1 MCPRLFE
8 KILVAVDGS
17 EHSTR
22 ALETAIQI
30 AKKFKSKLTI
40 LNVYAVSV
48 RPVVM
53 PEPTTLTP
61 PGVPVVTPEEVTKAA
76 EAAQD
81 VAKKI
86 LKDASEKAEAG
97 NLHAETLMAEGY
109 APQEIIKAAK
119 AGNFSL
125 IVLGA
130 SGTSR
135 LREILVGSVC
145 DAVIREAPVPL
156 LLVK

>member
-1 MCPRLFE
+1 MFE

-40 LNVYAVSV
+40 LNVYSVPV

-81 VAKKI
+81 AAKKI
-86 LKDASEKAEAG
+86 LKDASDKAEAE
-97 NLHAETLMAEGY
+97 NLHPETLTAEGY

-119 AGNFSL
+119 AGNFGL

-145 DAVIREAPVPL
+145 DAVIREATIPL